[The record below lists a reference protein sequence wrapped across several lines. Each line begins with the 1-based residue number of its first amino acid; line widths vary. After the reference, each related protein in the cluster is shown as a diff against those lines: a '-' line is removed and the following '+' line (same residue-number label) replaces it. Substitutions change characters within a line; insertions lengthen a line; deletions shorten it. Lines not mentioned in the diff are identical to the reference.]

1 MHQTD
6 SPALESF
13 IEGDGPV
20 LVMLGGGT
28 LGAAGFAPH
37 ARVLARNFRVI
48 RLQTLNIERAQKK
61 QRLPMGYSLKTE
73 SAAMARSLDQL
84 GLTMPLDIVAHSF
97 GALVALDFA
106 LDHADRIHTLILAE
120 PPAFWV
126 VPREELRASSDM
138 CTMYDLLRT
147 FGPTIEPTD
156 EQFVSFLGAIS
167 NSDVRPSAP
176 TGAEWKAWASS
187 RSALRGFSVVA
198 DHADDVRRLKSFRR
212 PVLIMTG
219 FNTISFH
226 RRIDDILATHLP
238 MVERAELPGDH
249 GAPVAL
255 QAEFISTIKAFLMR
269 HRESEDSS
277 RHPNRFIF

>member
-1 MHQTD
+1 
-6 SPALESF
+6 
-13 IEGDGPV
+13 
-20 LVMLGGGT
+20 MLGGGT

-37 ARVLARNFRVI
+37 ARVLARDFRVV

-61 QRLPMGYSLKTE
+61 QQLPMGYSLKTE

-84 GLTMPLDIVAHSF
+84 GFAMPLDIVAHSF

-106 LDHADRIHTLILAE
+106 LDHADRIHTLLLAE

-126 VPREELRASSDM
+126 VPREELQAASDM
-138 CTMYDLLRT
+138 RTMYELLRT

-167 NSDVRPSAP
+167 NSDLRPSAA
-176 TGAEWKAWASS
+176 GAEWKAWDSS
-187 RSALRGFSVVA
+187 RAALRGFSVVA
-198 DHADDVRRLKSFRR
+198 DHPDDVRRLKNFRR

-219 FNTISFH
+219 SNTISFH

-249 GAPVAL
+249 GAPVASP
-255 QAEFISTIKAFLMR
+255 AEFISTIQAFLMR
-269 HRESEDSS
+269 HR
-277 RHPNRFIF
+277 